1 MCLIRS
7 LGALSPEQH
16 QEENCYYHHY
26 LEMSHW
32 QQFSRQKYV
41 MLKSS
46 SSCFTSEDKASCPWL
61 LKHPILAAPQSFLSL
76 SLNICFGNC
85 NIVQISARF
94 IANCC
99 QGGCG
104 QTPIL
109 YLADTSAVQSTR
121 SWGIIKVLIKLL
133 FQRAVRFFHW
143 IFFCRCSRR
152 RSHV

>member
-7 LGALSPEQH
+7 LGSFQPEQH
-16 QEENCYYHHY
+16 QEEYLYYHQY

-32 QQFSRQKYV
+32 PQFSRQYV

-46 SSCFTSEDKASCPWL
+46 ICFTSLSSKWRQSIFPLIDKTSYLSCSPKL
-61 LKHPILAAPQSFLSL
+61 SIFLYL
-76 SLNICFGNC
+76 SIWTAVLDC

-104 QTPIL
+104 QTPTL

-121 SWGIIKVLIKLL
+121 SWGIIKVIIMLL
-133 FQRAVRFFHW
+133 FSKSSKILSPNLLLQM
-143 IFFCRCSRR
+143 
-152 RSHV
+152 

>member
-1 MCLIRS
+1 MCLIIS

-32 QQFSRQKYV
+32 QHFSRQKYV

-46 SSCFTSEDKASCPWL
+46 SSCFTSEDKASFPWL
-61 LKHPILAAPQSFLSL
+61 LKHPILAALQSFLSSCISL
-76 SLNICFGNC
+76 SLNSCFGNC

-104 QTPIL
+104 QTPTL

-121 SWGIIKVLIKLL
+121 SWGIIKVIIMLL
-133 FQRAVRFFHW
+133 FSKSSKILSLNLLLQM
-143 IFFCRCSRR
+143 
-152 RSHV
+152 